1 MSRKDSSVSLWPL
14 PHRQAERLFS
24 MYAFFDGDAKL
35 TFRLG
40 PLPELPE
47 FMPGDNWTLVR
58 EPSLPGFQL
67 RTIPIALVTL
77 ILLAVLWAAL
87 TPIIHDVGEMNFPL
101 PVGKFL
107 LCLTGVIIGHEMLHA
122 LAHPNLGVSAD
133 SVIGLWPSRM
143 FIYTIYASE
152 LSKRR
157 CFSILIVP
165 FVTISIIPLVFA
177 VVTRTSSF
185 WVAYI
190 SLLNGFLS
198 CGDLLAA
205 LMTLRQFPDGAVIRT
220 KGWSTYWRPRQT
232 QQ

>member
-1 MSRKDSSVSLWPL
+1 MPREDSSVSLWLL
-14 PHRQAERLFS
+14 PHRQAERSFS
-24 MYAFFDGDAKL
+24 VYAFFDGDAKL

-40 PLPELPE
+40 PLPEVSE
-47 FMPGDNWTLVR
+47 FVPGHNWTLVR

-67 RTIPIALVTL
+67 RAIPIALVTL

-87 TPIIHDVGEMNFPL
+87 TPIIHEVDELTFPL
-101 PVGKFL
+101 PVGNFL
-107 LCLTGVIIGHEMLHA
+107 LCLSGVIIVHEMLHA
-122 LAHPNLGVSAD
+122 LAHPGLGVSAD

-143 FIYTIYASE
+143 FTYTIYTSE

-165 FVTISIIPLVFA
+165 FVTISIVPLVIT
-177 VVTRTSSF
+177 VVTRTSSI

-205 LMTLRQFPDGAVIRT
+205 FMTLRQFPDGAVIRT
-220 KGWSTYWRPRQT
+220 KGWSTYWRPGGNEH
-232 QQ
+232 